1 MVTGTLQMMA
11 TGLKTF
17 SGLRAC
23 LARVHESF
31 QSAPRRSRSLQYSG
45 KISRVLYYCSTFPFR
60 HGTSWSITSNEDRR
74 SARSPRIPRGLKVGQ
89 RRPARSRHMHRG
101 QRRSARSHRMSA
113 ETPSPPSRTIA
124 RAELEST
131 ARDGPASKVGQR
143 RPARS
148 RHMHRGQRRS
158 ARSHRMSAETPSPPS
173 RTIARAELESTARDG
188 PASKVGQRRPARSR
202 HLHRGQRRSARSRR
216 MSAETPSPLSRTIA
230 RAELESMARDGPAS
244 ISVSS
249 ISKQPDNG
257 RKCRLRSSPRT
268 AGSPSEIFVH
278 FPPKKIQS
286 SKRNLFLNR
295 VEGPTIGS
303 LQRLPLS

>member
-17 SGLRAC
+17 SGLLAC
-23 LARVHESF
+23 LSRVHESF

-45 KISRVLYYCSTFPFR
+45 EISRVLYYCSTFPFR
-60 HGTSWSITSNEDRR
+60 HGTSWPITSNEDRR
-74 SARSPRIPRGLKVGQ
+74 SARSPRIPRGLQVGQ

-131 ARDGPASKVGQR
+131 ARDGPASKIRQR

-158 ARSHRMSAETPSPPS
+158 ARSHRMPAETPSPPS

-202 HLHRGQRRSARSRR
+202 HLHRGQRRSAEAAACPLKHHLPLREPSHEPSSSRWQE
-216 MSAETPSPLSRTIA
+216 MGQLPYQFLVSPSNPIMGENAASVPVQGLPA
-230 RAELESMARDGPAS
+230 RQVKSS
-244 ISVSS
+244 YISHQKKS
-249 ISKQPDNG
+249 N
-257 RKCRLRSSPRT
+257 LRSGTCS
-268 AGSPSEIFVH
+268 
-278 FPPKKIQS
+278 
-286 SKRNLFLNR
+286 
-295 VEGPTIGS
+295 
-303 LQRLPLS
+303 

>member
-31 QSAPRRSRSLQYSG
+31 QSAPRRSQSLQYSG
-45 KISRVLYYCSTFPFR
+45 EISRVLYNCSTFPFR
-60 HGTSWSITSNEDRR
+60 HGTSWPITSNEDRR

-124 RAELEST
+124 RAELERRQEMGQLPRSCRGDRPEAVTCTEDRGDRPEAT
-131 ARDGPASKVGQR
+131 ACPLKHHLPLREPSHEPSSSRRQEMGQLPRSGRGDRPEAVACTEDIGDRPEAAACPLKHHLPLREPSHEPSSSRWQEMGQLPYQFLVSPSNPIMGENAASVPVQGL
-143 RPARS
+143 PARQVKS
-148 RHMHRGQRRS
+148 S
-158 ARSHRMSAETPSPPS
+158 YISHQKNP
-173 RTIARAELESTARDG
+173 
-188 PASKVGQRRPARSR
+188 
-202 HLHRGQRRSARSRR
+202 
-216 MSAETPSPLSRTIA
+216 
-230 RAELESMARDGPAS
+230 
-244 ISVSS
+244 
-249 ISKQPDNG
+249 
-257 RKCRLRSSPRT
+257 
-268 AGSPSEIFVH
+268 IFE
-278 FPPKKIQS
+278 
-286 SKRNLFLNR
+286 RNLFLNR